1 MARWVWKNNRW
12 LPCPDG
18 AESHQT
24 SGKYKAMLC
33 LKTWILLSIVSFLRP
48 LVQDSS
54 AAAAEMV
61 ERPRKRQAV
70 AHTKWCWTWTASNTV
85 KFHKHR
91 LKRLGFKMTSWLV
104 ASFFAVCFPSS
115 GWCGGTFDYVANLA
129 TWLDEHFVPR
139 LEAGFSESPK
149 WQLPQS
155 TMFVNRHLTSNAAEY
170 FFLILWIY
178 IMARECE
185 FIVSWRGLIIFSDV
199 RFQNSCQVECS
210 PSCRRILEARMA
222 EGNLPQCKIFPDVL
236 TYQPSSDAIDSECLL
251 GGFPCQVSC
260 SGNVSLING
269 YRKRWFDLTLHW
281 IGHSFN
287 LCLLRGY
294 HKLESSMG

>member
-170 FFLILWIY
+170 FFFNFVNLYHGTWVWIHCFMAWTHHIFWREISKQLSGRMLAVMPPDPWSTNGRGQPPSMQDLSRRADVSAVIRCHWLWVFT
-178 IMARECE
+178 RGVP
-185 FIVSWRGLIIFSDV
+185 VSSQLLRQCFTYQ
-199 RFQNSCQVECS
+199 R
-210 PSCRRILEARMA
+210 
-222 EGNLPQCKIFPDVL
+222 LPQEMV
-236 TYQPSSDAIDSECLL
+236 
-251 GGFPCQVSC
+251 
-260 SGNVSLING
+260 
-269 YRKRWFDLTLHW
+269 WFDITLNW
-281 IGHSFN
+281 PQF
-287 LCLLRGY
+287 
-294 HKLESSMG
+294 